1 MKFSTIALMLLG
13 VLSVQGAQIESA
25 IKSEEGRACVYLD
38 ETQEELNY

>member
-13 VLSVQGAQIESA
+13 VLTVQGAQIESA
-25 IKSEEGRACVYLD
+25 TEKACVYLD